1 MGIIRGSLRSC
12 GWFKSA
18 GVEEGPCE
26 VVGRRWGERTGASTV
41 RWLLLRYSA
50 STGIEKR
57 MELRPA
63 AITGSML
70 ARSWSNMKAW
80 GSYRGLERGI
90 KQGTIDP

>member
-1 MGIIRGSLRSC
+1 M
-12 GWFKSA
+12 
-18 GVEEGPCE
+18 
-26 VVGRRWGERTGASTV
+26 

-80 GSYRGLERGI
+80 GSYRGLEIGI
-90 KQGTIDP
+90 KQGTFDPKLHSVSYSCASESIADIQYLPFT